1 MKERCWEVGS
11 TETNKGPDYISQ
23 TVISDLF
30 IRPKNIFSG
39 LPSNILRYCEKPQAE
54 SANSCMKLMKFQA
67 AQHRLVWHPTMNQPQ
82 LVIWPRKYVS
92 RLHISLLEQAIF
104 KVRKKLPRQTFSIF
118 GRWAK
123 LLLRLQH
130 FLALLPIPKIK
141 VSVRYQARSMF

>member
-1 MKERCWEVGS
+1 VYLLTVQFSQADVIHGHKKTVQQVAMKERCWEVGS

-67 AQHRLVWHPTMNQPQ
+67 AQHRLVWHPTMN
-82 LVIWPRKYVS
+82 
-92 RLHISLLEQAIF
+92 
-104 KVRKKLPRQTFSIF
+104 
-118 GRWAK
+118 
-123 LLLRLQH
+123 
-130 FLALLPIPKIK
+130 
-141 VSVRYQARSMF
+141 